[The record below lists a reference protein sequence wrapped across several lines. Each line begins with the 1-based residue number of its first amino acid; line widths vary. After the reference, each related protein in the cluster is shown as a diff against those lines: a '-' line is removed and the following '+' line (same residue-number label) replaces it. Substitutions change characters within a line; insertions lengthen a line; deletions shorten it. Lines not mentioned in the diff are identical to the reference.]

1 MALRASLLFLL
12 ALALGAQERQLG
24 RSVNFYSLAKEAALG
39 ARLAEDLRKETSAVE
54 SPAVRDYVQRIG
66 SQLAQQLSN
75 APFSYTFSVIAG
87 DRGGR
92 IHEPLSL
99 PGGYILV
106 PTSLILDAQDEAEFA
121 GMLAHAM
128 AHVAAR
134 HGTRLATQGE
144 IANLTTIPIIYM
156 GDAARSLIPTG
167 FRTIQRRFE
176 TEADALA
183 LKMTSDAGYDPKA
196 LVRYIART
204 QAEDSRESRVAAMA
218 EGSRESRVAVMENA
232 IRKLPL
238 RTYSAGSADDFAQLQ
253 DEVRRS
259 VIR

>member
-1 MALRASLLFLL
+1 MALRASLLFLV
-12 ALALGAQERQLG
+12 ALTLVAQERQLG
-24 RSVNFYSLAKEAALG
+24 QGVNFYSLPKEAALG
-39 ARLAEDLRKETSAVE
+39 ASLAQDLKKDTSAVE
-54 SPAVRDYVQRIG
+54 SPALRDYVRRIG
-66 SQLAQQLSN
+66 SQLAQQLTN
-75 APFSYTFSVIAG
+75 APFSYTFSVIAD

-92 IHEPLSL
+92 THEPLSL
-99 PGGYILV
+99 PGGYIFV
-106 PTSLILDAQDEAEFA
+106 PTSLILASNDGAEFA

-128 AHVAAR
+128 AHVAER
-134 HGTRLATQGE
+134 HGTRLATRGE
-144 IANLTTIPIIYM
+144 LANLTTIPIFYM
-156 GDAARSLIPTG
+156 ASSEVMADAARSQIPAG
-167 FRTIQRRFE
+167 FRIVQRRFE

-204 QAEDSRESRVAAMA
+204 QIEASRESRVAA
-218 EGSRESRVAVMENA
+218 MENA

-253 DEVRRS
+253 DEVRRT